1 MLEFMEPICAVRDSP
16 QTVWAARMWFKQLI
30 HDCGV
35 YKAMNGHGIRVHK
48 VEPRLGSC
56 REQ

>member
-16 QTVWAARMWFKQLI
+16 WTVWAARIWFNQLI

-35 YKAMNGHGIRVHK
+35 YKAGNGYGIRAHK
-48 VEPRLGSC
+48 VEPILGDWP
-56 REQ
+56 